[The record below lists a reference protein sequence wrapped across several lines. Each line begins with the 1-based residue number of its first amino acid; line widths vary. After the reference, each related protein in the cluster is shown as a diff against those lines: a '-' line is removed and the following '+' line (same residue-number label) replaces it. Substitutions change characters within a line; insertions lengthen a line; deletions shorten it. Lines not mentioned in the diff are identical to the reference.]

1 MAYRNSLDRLGDC
14 SRNGKNAEDAF
25 LALVKTKKCEVREAT
40 LQEQF
45 DHIDYIVTKNNT
57 EITFD
62 VKAMKKIS
70 RSSNKV
76 SSDLVWIEFKN
87 VSGKSGWLY
96 GKSQYIAFERE
107 EDYVIVLRKELLNF
121 CEQNVKKEK
130 VFYSKDALY
139 KLYTRDGR
147 KDVISII
154 RMDDLIKELSPIFW
168 KKKTLKF
175 L

>member
-1 MAYRNSLDRLGDC
+1 MAYRNSLDRSGDC

-25 LALVKTKKCEVREAT
+25 LVLVKTKKCEVREAT

-57 EITFD
+57 EIAFD

-76 SSDLVWIEFKN
+76 SSDLVWVEFKN
-87 VSGKSGWLY
+87 VSGKDGWLY

-107 EDYVIVLRKELLNF
+107 NDYVIVYRKKLLDF
-121 CEQNVKKEK
+121 CEKNVKKEK
-130 VFYSKDALY
+130 VFYSRDALY
-139 KLYTRDGR
+139 KMYTRDGR

-154 RMDDLIKELSPIFW
+154 QMNDLIKELSPIFW
-168 KKKTLKF
+168 TK
-175 L
+175 